1 MRISPPFTPWLGG
14 KSKLAARIVSHF
26 PQHHTYVEPF
36 GSSAAVLM
44 AKAPAQVE
52 VYNDMDLGL
61 SNLFRVLRDA
71 DLFKRLEE
79 GCHNTAYSRAEFEL
93 AKQPTDDPVEAARR
107 FIVRQRQ
114 SHDGMGRR
122 WGFSVDDSDSGVPA
136 SVSRWLTGLD
146 RLPAIHHRMRRVQ
159 IESDDWRSV
168 VERYDTHRTLFYLD
182 PAHMASSS
190 MLAHGS
196 PGTSGMTD
204 DDHHHLADAV
214 LRLNGMVVLSGHRCP
229 AYERLEKA
237 GWMRIDYDLPGTYAS
252 YRRDRPQ
259 ECLWFSPSAQPRN
272 ESASSTERMR
282 QGAYITHRQRTLV
295 TETQVLDSIY
305 RLRAAGKRVTFTAVG
320 KEIGMSREHLCRRY
334 RHLFEAA

>member
-1 MRISPPFTPWLGG
+1 VRISPPFTPWLGG

-44 AKAPAQVE
+44 AKSPAQVE

-61 SNLFRVLRDA
+61 TNLFRVLRDA

-79 GCHNTAYSRAEFEL
+79 SCYNTAYSRGEFEL

-122 WGFSVDDSDSGVPA
+122 WGYSVDDAESGVPA

-146 RLPAIHHRMRRVQ
+146 RLPAIHHRMRRVP
-159 IESDDWRSV
+159 IESDDRRSIV
-168 VERYDTHRTLFYLD
+168 DRYDTHRTLFYLD
-182 PAHMASSS
+182 PAHMAKSS
-190 MLAHGS
+190 MNAS
-196 PGTSGMTD
+196 ASSGLTE
-204 DDHHHLADAV
+204 DDHHHLAEAV
-214 LRLNGMVVLSGHRCP
+214 LRIKGMVVLSAPPCP
-229 AYERLEKA
+229 AYQRLEDN
-237 GWMRIDYDLPGTYAS
+237 GWSRIDYDLPGVYAS
-252 YRRDRPQ
+252 YHRERPR
-259 ECLWFSPSAQPRN
+259 ECLWFSPSAQPQAKGLS
-272 ESASSTERMR
+272 SADRMR

-305 RLRAAGKRVTFTAVG
+305 RLRSAGKRVTFTAVG

-334 RHLFEAA
+334 RHLFEAV

>member
-26 PQHHTYVEPF
+26 PEHQTYVEPF

-61 SNLFRVLRDA
+61 TNLFRVLRDA

-93 AKQPTDDPVEAARR
+93 ASQPTDDPVEAARR

-114 SHDGMGRR
+114 SHDSMGRR
-122 WGFSVDDSDSGVPA
+122 WSYSVDDAEGGVPM

-146 RLPAIHHRMRRVQ
+146 RLPAIHHRMRQVQ

-168 VERYDTHRTLFYLD
+168 VGRYDTHRTLFYLD
-182 PAHMASSS
+182 PAHMAKSS
-190 MLAHGS
+190 MLAQR
-196 PGTSGMTD
+196 PSGLTEE
-204 DDHHHLADAV
+204 DHHHVAETV
-214 LRLNGMVVLSGHRCP
+214 LPLKGMVVLSGHRCP
-229 AYERLEKA
+229 AYDRLEKA
-237 GWMRIDYDLPGTYAS
+237 GWTRVDYDLPGAYAS
-252 YRRDRPQ
+252 YRRERPQ
-259 ECLWFSPSAQPRN
+259 ECLWFSPSAQPQA
-272 ESASSTERMR
+272 EELSSTERMR